1 MAKSNRDSQS
11 SVTPWFEAAKTYQ
24 EVTPGFNKVDVQTDT
39 WLVHMAVAAGCYIVA
54 AAAFLGGYCI
64 NHRVFRLSIDC
75 DICLKFILCFH
86 HEEMTTYFPNYF
98 LIVF

>member
-39 WLVHMAVAAGCYIVA
+39 WLVHMAVAAGCYIAA

-64 NHRVFRLSIDC
+64 NHRVFRLGIDC
-75 DICLKFILCFH
+75 DILWFELYFLHLENEYLLI
-86 HEEMTTYFPNYF
+86 YFP
-98 LIVF
+98 IVF